1 MDQLWTWIC
10 TSVGWFG
17 RWVQGGGQTICET
30 TSLRFDAKSPWT
42 HFVTFFCFF
51 FFSLS
56 LGTLLSPPSP
66 VSHNV
71 FNVFASNVTSKGGHQ
86 TTESKIRQ
94 MFHYFTL
101 VPRNTLLISSIL
113 CHVHEQW
120 GTAVAQWLRCCATNR
135 KVAGSICHVGGKR
148 CVTSTYQS

>member
-1 MDQLWTWIC
+1 MNVDLYFSWLVWALGP
-10 TSVGWFG
+10 GWGADDMRNYFPAL
-17 RWVQGGGQTICET
+17 RCEVPLNT
-30 TSLRFDAKSPWT
+30 LCYFLL
-42 HFVTFFCFF
+42 FL